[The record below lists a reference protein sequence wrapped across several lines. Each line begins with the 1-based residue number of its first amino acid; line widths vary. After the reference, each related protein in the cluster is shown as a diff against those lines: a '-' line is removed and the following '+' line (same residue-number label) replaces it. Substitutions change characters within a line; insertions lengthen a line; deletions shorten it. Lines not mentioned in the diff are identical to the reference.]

1 LSTSTAVSTHNTDPY
16 VSRFFDAASLAGLE
30 KMRFTPRR
38 AVDGSYSGRHT
49 SRRRGG
55 SGEFVDYRE
64 YTPGDDLRRV
74 DWKAMGRMGRAY
86 LKLFQDDTDLNC
98 TLALDC
104 SGSMAQGAAGKQDLR
119 GSKFEWMQYFATALS
134 HLIIFGRDAAGMG
147 VIRDELS
154 DYFPP
159 NSSMQSRQ
167 VLHQA
172 IEQLTPSGTTSLA
185 QGLDDLLVRVGRRG
199 VMVVLSD
206 FLVDSMDG
214 VVAGI
219 RNFRAR
225 AGRLSGFT

>member
-1 LSTSTAVSTHNTDPY
+1 
-16 VSRFFDAASLAGLE
+16 
-30 KMRFTPRR
+30 
-38 AVDGSYSGRHT
+38 
-49 SRRRGG
+49 
-55 SGEFVDYRE
+55 
-64 YTPGDDLRRV
+64 
-74 DWKAMGRMGRAY
+74 
-86 LKLFQDDTDLNC
+86 
-98 TLALDC
+98 
-104 SGSMAQGAAGKQDLR
+104 
-119 GSKFEWMQYFATALS
+119 
-134 HLIIFGRDAAGMG
+134 MG

-154 DYFPP
+154 DYFLP

-199 VMVVLSD
+199 VMVVRSD

-225 AGRLSGFT
+225 GWEVVGIHLIHPDEQYLPDGVAFRFSGREDYGVVNSQL